1 MITIESLTF
10 IGKNGVFILFKFLFS
25 SPWSL
30 IVVNEQGEV
39 AEVQPESSLPARLR
53 SMEMLANKAFDSYRQ
68 LYYDGGISSV
78 YFWPVDE
85 ESGSFGSA
93 ILLKKAV
100 EDAGDLVGASW
111 DAIHVAE
118 VEPSEDKA
126 QFILRMT
133 STILLDLQG
142 AFSGIDAFR
151 LGGSLTRQLE
161 TTISAADDIALVAA
175 IGKAVEEQEGRM
187 RSNLQEIYF
196 GKTHEVINELRPA
209 LPEGYLRN
217 QADFAAEMSRK
228 LRC

>member
-1 MITIESLTF
+1 M
-10 IGKNGVFILFKFLFS
+10 
-25 SPWSL
+25 
-30 IVVNEQGEV
+30 
-39 AEVQPESSLPARLR
+39 AEAEQPEQALSERLR
-53 SMEMLANKAFDSYRQ
+53 SMEILANKAFESYRQ

-78 YFWPVDE
+78 YFWPVE
-85 ESGSFGSA
+85 EPAGAFGTA

-100 EDAGDLVGASW
+100 EDAGDLNGASW

-118 VEPSEDKA
+118 VEPTEGNKSQA
-126 QFILRMT
+126 TLRMT

-142 AFSGIDAFR
+142 AFSGIDSFR
-151 LGGSLTRQLE
+151 LGGALTRQLE
-161 TTISAADDIALVAA
+161 STITASDDTALVAA
-175 IGKAVEEQEGRM
+175 VGKVVEEQEGRM

-217 QADFAAEMSRK
+217 QADFAAEMTRK